1 MTGYWTA
8 LTVLTRLTVLTAD
21 RIDPIDVVDIA
32 RQWGQPRQR
41 CPQVNAVN
49 TVNEVIAVQTPCVRR
64 RRTLQIP
71 TPPGGGHF
79 SDGIDVVDIARQ

>member
-1 MTGYWTA
+1 MSA
-8 LTVLTRLTVLTAD
+8 
-21 RIDPIDVVDIA
+21 
-32 RQWGQPRQR
+32 
-41 CPQVNAVN
+41 VNAVN

-79 SDGIDVVDIARQ
+79 SDGIDGVDIARQ